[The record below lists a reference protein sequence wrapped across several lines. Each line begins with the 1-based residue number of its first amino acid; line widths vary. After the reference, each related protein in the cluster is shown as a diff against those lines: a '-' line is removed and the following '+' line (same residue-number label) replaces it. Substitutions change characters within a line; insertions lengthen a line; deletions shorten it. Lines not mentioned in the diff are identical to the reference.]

1 MTANPLRPMRRR
13 SLGLAVVLALTL
25 GVGTVEAR
33 PATGGRDIQ
42 DFAQSSFQ
50 TRLSGAFECL
60 YVDTTVRYFA
70 GDNLQDP
77 IGSGKPG
84 SWSDAPISVGV
95 FDSCDND
102 TEVLHLDGLGFPD
115 DGPDFDRLE
124 RAALDV
130 SLMTLSDGLS
140 TFVDA
145 EIHLVWVGNDDTTV
159 RIGHDLETG
168 SFRQERSESATV
180 TGTVTFDASPVWG
193 DLVFTGD
200 DAHDTSIGTAN
211 EITLP

>member
-1 MTANPLRPMRRR
+1 MAPTHLRLMPSRAL
-13 SLGLAVVLALTL
+13 SLAVALTVTL
-25 GVGTVEAR
+25 GVGTVAAR
-33 PATGGRDIQ
+33 PTTGSRDIQ

-50 TRLSGAFECL
+50 TRLTGAFECL

-84 SWSDAPISVGV
+84 SWSDAPISAGV

-102 TEVLHLDGLGFPD
+102 AEVLHLEGLGFPD
-115 DGPDFDRLE
+115 GAPDFERLDR
-124 RAALDV
+124 AVLDV
-130 SLMTLSDGLS
+130 SLVTLSDGLG

-145 EIHLVWVGNDDTTV
+145 EIHLVWVGNDDATV
-159 RIGHDLETG
+159 RIGHDLATG
-168 SFRQERSESATV
+168 SFRQERAESATV
-180 TGTVTFDASPVWG
+180 TGTLSFDASPFWG
-193 DLVFTGD
+193 DLTFTGD
-200 DAHDTSIGTAN
+200 DAHDASIGTAN